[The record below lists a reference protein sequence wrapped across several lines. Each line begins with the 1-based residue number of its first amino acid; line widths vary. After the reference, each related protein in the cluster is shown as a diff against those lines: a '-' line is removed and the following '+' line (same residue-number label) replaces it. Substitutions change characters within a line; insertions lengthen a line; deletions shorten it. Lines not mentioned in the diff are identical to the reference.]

1 MKNIVQNSVAVAWLP
16 LNVLISDLEAK
27 TVAVL
32 PLRLPIMQG
41 AFSVVRLARPSLSP
55 LEEFFVRRV
64 LEVDADVTG
73 VEDKATRRQ
82 FPGPTA
88 SCPLPAH

>member
-1 MKNIVQNSVAVAWLP
+1 MERES
-16 LNVLISDLEAK
+16 LIRVSLEAK

-32 PLRLPIMQG
+32 PLRLPIMQS
-41 AFSVVRLARPSLSP
+41 AFSVVRLARRILS